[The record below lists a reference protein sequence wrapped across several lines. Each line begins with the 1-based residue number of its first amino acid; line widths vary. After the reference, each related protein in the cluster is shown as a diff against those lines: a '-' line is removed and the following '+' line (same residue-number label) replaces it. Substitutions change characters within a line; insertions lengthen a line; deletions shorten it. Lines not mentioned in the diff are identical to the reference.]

1 MASGLKIDG
10 LAMFYDVLGP
20 AELYD
25 MEWDLNRMENLAR
38 KHVPDGLRVFESKNN
53 TRYPQR
59 QGVMYLGLRH
69 DYQTHKPAADN
80 CFPYDFPIGAVPN
93 ALRKMGTIVPTL
105 HFGQCLVNKYNVGDC
120 CPPHVDSLE
129 YGDVILVYSGC
140 TQQQIWFDKKGSIKP
155 KNPTTERGKFTPTKG
170 TVMID
175 LPVNSVL
182 LLSGKARYAYEHC
195 IPAVSDN
202 RYSLTFR
209 TVNEGMYQVNRSE
222 RLRHVLQQHSGW
234 NTT

>member
-1 MASGLKIDG
+1 
-10 LAMFYDVLGP
+10 
-20 AELYD
+20 
-25 MEWDLNRMENLAR
+25 
-38 KHVPDGLRVFESKNN
+38 
-53 TRYPQR
+53 
-59 QGVMYLGLRH
+59 
-69 DYQTHKPAADN
+69 
-80 CFPYDFPIGAVPN
+80 
-93 ALRKMGTIVPTL
+93 
-105 HFGQCLVNKYNVGDC
+105 
-120 CPPHVDSLE
+120 VDSLE